1 MDNNLLNGLNDKD
14 AEIEKIRSEIL
25 NKREQEFSK
34 VIEEYVAHRLM
45 MVELEKQ
52 AKSSEEKIRRALK
65 AKITRI
71 SNLEKAIKEF
81 ESKSESEITPE
92 AREKYEKN
100 LREYDRKK
108 NPQNYKARK
117 RTRKTQAVIL
127 EETKQ
132 KIAEMRETIKA
143 DEEKIHLYTS
153 GKSNE
158 DVLLS
163 ELNGNYRTG
172 HGIDGK
178 ENQPKDTREEGE
190 KAEGKRDERE
200 KEEQHSESDDIEE
213 KLGKLFSSGVFGTKP
228 EENKTDLLPF
238 KSSEKRHE
246 ELVTKFKNAIEI
258 ARKRGFNSEEIKQ
271 FILTGNTEGMSFM
284 EVRKLEFIAGLR
296 DGYEGDKQQLIKELF
311 EEDEEDKFT
320 SFKYKHPKIAAIP
333 VIGRLIAKI
342 ADRREKRKIR
352 KATEVAEN
360 QEYISE
366 STEKE
371 ESMTQE
377 RRKNFI
383 ESLKTPEYS
392 ATSVAHQ
399 MENKSMP
406 EVERI

>member
-25 NKREQEFSK
+25 NKREQEFTK

-108 NPQNYKARK
+108 NPQKYKARK
-117 RTRKTQAVIL
+117 SSRKTQAVIL

-143 DEEKIHLYTS
+143 DEEKMHLYAA

-172 HGIDGK
+172 HRIDEK
-178 ENQPKDTREEGE
+178 ENQPKDTREEGG
-190 KAEGKRDERE
+190 KAEEKRDESE
-200 KEEQHSESDDIEE
+200 KEEQHSESNDIEE
-213 KLGKLFSSGVFGTKP
+213 KLEKLFAKGIFGIKP
-228 EENKTDLLPF
+228 EESKTDLLPST
-238 KSSEKRHE
+238 SSEKRHE
-246 ELVTKFKNAIEI
+246 DYIAKFENAIYT
-258 ARKRGFNSEEIKQ
+258 ARSNGLNNEKIKR
-271 FILTGNTEGMSFM
+271 FILNRSVEGMSFM
-284 EVRKLEFIAGLR
+284 DIRKLELISGLI
-296 DGYEGDKQQLIKELF
+296 DEYSGDKQELVKELF
-311 EEDEEDKFT
+311 GEEEKNFT

-333 VIGRLIAKI
+333 VIGKLIAKI

-352 KATEVAEN
+352 KATEVTEN

-377 RRKNFI
+377 RRKSFL
-383 ESLKTPEYS
+383 ESLKTTEYS

-399 MENKSMP
+399 METKDVP